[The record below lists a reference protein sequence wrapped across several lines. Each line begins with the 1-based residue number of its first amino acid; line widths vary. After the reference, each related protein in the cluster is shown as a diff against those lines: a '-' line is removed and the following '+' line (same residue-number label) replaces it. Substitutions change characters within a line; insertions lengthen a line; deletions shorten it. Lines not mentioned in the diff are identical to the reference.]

1 MTKSAII
8 SHCGKYRYR
17 LDRTVSDSGPVYA
30 FFGVNPSTA
39 DASVDDATVRKWRG
53 FVQRWGGSRF
63 IVGNVFAYRST
74 DVRQLAAVE
83 DAFGDLVG
91 EYITNIITPDLSGY
105 SAQVIEE
112 NGRFALT
119 YWPYC
124 TKCKSPFQFDAEE
137 PFAYCSCGTTEWG
150 DPRPASWVHPLA
162 EAQEQPVHHLMNP
175 WQRAIDEA
183 LIVNC
188 LDCTHASES
197 PERALARLIRAEVDM
212 ALNLPVDNSSTE
224 RPDMSQTTETTL
236 RAQLAEAQ
244 RGANCI
250 NEAKAKGDTHG
261 PL

>member
-1 MTKSAII
+1 MNQPT
-8 SHCGKYRYR
+8 
-17 LDRTVSDSGPVYA
+17 
-30 FFGVNPSTA
+30 
-39 DASVDDATVRKWRG
+39 
-53 FVQRWGGSRF
+53 
-63 IVGNVFAYRST
+63 
-74 DVRQLAAVE
+74 
-83 DAFGDLVG
+83 
-91 EYITNIITPDLSGY
+91 TPDLSGY
-105 SAQVIEE
+105 GAQVIEE

-119 YWPYC
+119 FWPYC
-124 TKCKSPFQFDAEE
+124 TNCQSPFQFDAEE

-224 RPDMSQTTETTL
+224 RPDMSQTTETRL

-244 RGANCI
+244 RDAERLDWIIEHRAYVVSDPDSCDGYWLNYARLDGTVWTQATEHETPRAAI
-250 NEAKAKGDTHG
+250 DAVKGESNG
-261 PL
+261 

>member
-1 MTKSAII
+1 M
-8 SHCGKYRYR
+8 
-17 LDRTVSDSGPVYA
+17 
-30 FFGVNPSTA
+30 N
-39 DASVDDATVRKWRG
+39 
-53 FVQRWGGSRF
+53 
-63 IVGNVFAYRST
+63 
-74 DVRQLAAVE
+74 
-83 DAFGDLVG
+83 
-91 EYITNIITPDLSGY
+91 NIITPDLSGY
-105 SAQVIEE
+105 GAQVIEE

-124 TKCKSPFQFDAEE
+124 TKCKSPFQFDAGE

-244 RGANCI
+244 RDAERLDLIIEHRAYVVSDPDSCEGYWLNYARLDGTVWAQATEHETPRAAI
-250 NEAKAKGDTHG
+250 DAAKGE
-261 PL
+261 PS